1 MRGYKR
7 PFALAL
13 VGVLMAFEAHAFTV
27 IRPNDVAVASRHR
40 QRCLPRLSSAAST
53 VTGSFIE
60 TELRGAAMRL
70 HTKEQAPKEG
80 QAPAEKRE
88 PYTPTHED
96 YLRFLVDSKHV
107 YEALEEIVN
116 TRPELAAF
124 QNSGLERVHPLEA
137 DINFMIKE
145 YSLKMPQVGQ
155 AGRDY
160 ADMLRKIESIPEFI
174 CHYYNFYFAHTAGGR
189 MIGEK
194 MSALLLNKRT
204 LEFYK
209 WDGDLNDIKG
219 RVKAK
224 IEEMAAQWSPEE
236 KRECV
241 DATAAAFMGGGG
253 INAYLSGGRSP
264 H

>member
-1 MRGYKR
+1 
-7 PFALAL
+7 
-13 VGVLMAFEAHAFTV
+13 
-27 IRPNDVAVASRHR
+27 
-40 QRCLPRLSSAAST
+40 
-53 VTGSFIE
+53 
-60 TELRGAAMRL
+60 MRL

-80 QAPAEKRE
+80 QVPTEKRE

-145 YSLKMPQVGQ
+145 YNLKMPQVGQ
-155 AGRDY
+155 AGTEY
-160 ADMLRKIESIPEFI
+160 ADLLRKIESIPEFI

-189 MIGEK
+189 MIGK
-194 MSALLLNKRT
+194 QMSALLLNKRT

-209 WDGDLNDIKG
+209 VRL
-219 RVKAK
+219 
-224 IEEMAAQWSPEE
+224 
-236 KRECV
+236 
-241 DATAAAFMGGGG
+241 
-253 INAYLSGGRSP
+253 
-264 H
+264 

>member
-13 VGVLMAFEAHAFTV
+13 VGMLMAFEAHAFTV
-27 IRPNDVAVASRHR
+27 VRPNDVAVASRRR
-40 QRCLPRLSSAAST
+40 QRSFHRVSSAAST
-53 VTGSFIE
+53 VADSFID

-80 QAPAEKRE
+80 QVPAEKLE

-124 QNSGLERVHPLEA
+124 QNSGLERGQPLES
-137 DINFMIKE
+137 DISFMIKE
-145 YSLKMPQVGQ
+145 YNLKMPQVGQ

-174 CHYYNFYFAHTAGGR
+174 CHYFNFYFAHTAGGR
-189 MIGEK
+189 IIGK
-194 MSALLLNKRT
+194 QMSALLLNKRT

-209 WDGDLNDIKG
+209 WDGDLNEIKDL
-219 RVKAK
+219 VKAK
-224 IEEMAAQWSPEE
+224 IEEMAAQWSQEE
-236 KRECV
+236 KRQCV

-253 INAYLSGGRSP
+253 INAYLSGGRSL